1 MGRMDFTD
9 ALTVHLEKQSR
20 KWQPQ
25 VAVRAP
31 HLGIDFRYGI
41 EDLPFHSAS
50 VGKLITAALIMQL
63 VEKRELACDTPVVEL
78 LGEELL
84 QGLFAHGQ
92 LKNATIEHLL
102 THTSGIND
110 YFTGR
115 SKGPSVLKKALRDL
129 DRRWTPL
136 DLVAHTRDYQKPV
149 GEPGQRFFYSD
160 TGFILLG
167 LVLESVLGAKYQQL
181 VHDRIFQPLAMNRSF
196 MPLLSKPA
204 SGTDEIAPLYI
215 GNTRV
220 DGTQA
225 LSIDWSGGGIAAT
238 VEDYLTLIHALR
250 SGDLIANETWEWM
263 AKSRHKFRSGMY
275 YGAGTMNV
283 KFSGLAPWLRGWPRP
298 VGHQGITSTH
308 LLYDPVHDAEI
319 VINFGS
325 SKAIRA
331 SFATLIEIVGLLRK
345 S

>member
-1 MGRMDFTD
+1 MGRLDFTNV
-9 ALTVHLEKQSR
+9 LTAHLEKQSR
-20 KWQPQ
+20 KWQPH

-31 HLGIDFRYGI
+31 HLGIDFRYGV

-50 VGKLITAALIMQL
+50 VGKLVAAALIMQL
-63 VEKRELACDTPVVEL
+63 VEKHELERGTPVADL
-78 LGEELL
+78 LGQELL
-84 QGLFAHGQ
+84 QGLFATGQ
-92 LKNATIEHLL
+92 MRNVTIEHLL

-115 SKGPSVLKKALRDL
+115 SKGPSVLKKALHNL

-149 GEPGQRFFYSD
+149 GAPGQRFFYSD

-167 LVLESVLGAKYQQL
+167 LVLESVSGAEYPQL
-181 VHDRIFQPLAMNRSF
+181 VHDRVFQPLGMNRSF
-196 MPLLSKPA
+196 MPLLSEPA
-204 SGTDEIAPLYI
+204 IGSNKIAPLFV

-220 DGTQA
+220 DDSEA

-238 VEDYLTLIHALR
+238 TDDYLTLIHALR
-250 SGDLIANETWEWM
+250 AGILLTNETWEWM
-263 AKSRHKFRSGMY
+263 VRSRHKFRSGMY

-283 KFSGLAPWLRGWPRP
+283 KFEGLAPWLRGWPRP
-298 VGHQGITSTH
+298 VGHQGITSAH

-325 SKAIRA
+325 TKAMRA
-331 SFATLIEIVGLLRK
+331 SFITLIEIVGLLRK
-345 S
+345 C